1 MTATKGAPV
10 LRSCHTKNTSLAG
23 VSLKNLV
30 KQIFKRAKNETISTM
45 TTIIGKAIASFHIPK
60 QPSKVV
66 YIIPIEES
74 HAEELFDVVDSNRDH
89 LKEWLPWLD
98 RNKTVDDQRNFC
110 KFVATEN
117 TKSSDDRSFH
127 FPVS

>member
-1 MTATKGAPV
+1 MTNKSA
-10 LRSCHTKNTSLAG
+10 RSCHAKEHFFGGS
-23 VSLKNLV
+23 VIKKSLV
-30 KQIFKRAKNETISTM
+30 KQIFKRAKNETISTI

-98 RNKTVDDQRNFC
+98 ML
-110 KFVATEN
+110 
-117 TKSSDDRSFH
+117 
-127 FPVS
+127 